1 MASWVLIGFLNI
13 SWSHLH
19 KLTFVHSLVLPPALK
34 FYPPPDRNFWWRQ
47 IFHLDFSFSAF
58 IFLPSRNF
66 GFVNRLDFAFSENL
80 SMLSRKYE
88 CVTEVYFFGNL
99 SWWLKAQRLK
109 LIWWKINIRN
119 ILKLQDN
126 KSGAISSQ
134 LGLRTFQAAPAM
146 VQSFSTC
153 RSFKHSKPLFTG
165 CGCASRPACKKNLA
179 LLH

>member
-58 IFLPSRNF
+58 IFLTGRNF

-109 LIWWKINIRN
+109 LIWWKIDCPTFITPTFITSDIHHLRH
-119 ILKLQDN
+119 
-126 KSGAISSQ
+126 SSPPTYFQ
-134 LGLRTFQAAPAM
+134 TFITSDIHHLRRSSPQTFITSDVHHLRLSSPP
-146 VQSFSTC
+146 T
-153 RSFKHSKPLFTG
+153 
-165 CGCASRPACKKNLA
+165 
-179 LLH
+179 